1 MYENHPPFTSQ
12 AGQNKDT
19 IELGTEFMPKFDKDG
34 LIACIVTDADSG
46 DVVMFAYMNA
56 KSLSLS
62 LETGEAHYW
71 SRSRQE
77 LWHKGATS
85 GNVQDI
91 VELRTDCDQDAIWLR
106 VRTRGA
112 TANCHQGFKSC
123 FFRAAIKQGEET
135 KLEFKEEKPLFNPN
149 EVYK

>member
-1 MYENHPPFTSQ
+1 MCNSFGTQSDKT
-12 AGQNKDT
+12 KDQ
-19 IELGTEFMPKFDKDG
+19 IELGHGFLPKFDKDG
-34 LIACIVTDADSG
+34 LIAAIVTDADSG

-56 KSLSLS
+56 HSLEKT

-71 SRSRQE
+71 SRSRKE

-85 GNVQDI
+85 GNVQDVI
-91 VELRTDCDQDAIWLR
+91 ELRTDCDQDALWLK

-123 FFRAAIKQGEET
+123 FYRAVT
-135 KLEFKEEKPLFNPN
+135 KEDGKAALEFKEEKPLFDPD
-149 EVYK
+149 EVYKK

>member
-1 MYENHPPFTSQ
+1 MCQPFSSQ
-12 AGQNKDT
+12 QGKDKQQ
-19 IELGTEFMPKFDKDG
+19 IELGHDFLPKFDKDG

-56 KSLSLS
+56 QSLQLT
-62 LETGEAHYW
+62 LKTAEAHYW

-85 GNVQDI
+85 GNVQDVI
-91 VELRTDCDQDAIWLR
+91 ELRIDCDQDAIWIK

-112 TANCHQGFKSC
+112 TANCHQGYKSC
-123 FFRAAIKQGEET
+123 FYRAAS
-135 KLEFKEEKPLFNPN
+135 LEKGKASLSFKEDKPLFDP
-149 EVYK
+149 EKVYK

>member
-1 MYENHPPFTSQ
+1 MCDNHPPFASRKNQ
-12 AGQNKDT
+12 DKDA
-19 IELGTEFMPKFDKDG
+19 IELGTDFLPKFDKDG
-34 LIACIVTDADSG
+34 LIACIVTDADSD

-56 KSLSLS
+56 DSLSKS

-91 VELRTDCDQDAIWLR
+91 VELRTDCDQDAIWIR

-112 TANCHQGFKSC
+112 RANCHQGFKSC
-123 FFRAAIKQGEET
+123 FFRAAIHEGGKT
-135 KLEFKEEKPLFNPN
+135 RLEFKEEKPLFNPD

>member
-1 MYENHPPFTSQ
+1 MPVIFSDQQGKSHDE
-12 AGQNKDT
+12 
-19 IELGTEFMPKFDKDG
+19 IELGQDFLPKFDDKG

-56 KSLSLS
+56 ESLGLT
-62 LETGEAHYW
+62 LQTREAHYW

-85 GNVQDI
+85 GNIQDVI
-91 VELRTDCDQDAIWLR
+91 ELRTDCDQDAIWIK

-112 TANCHQGFKSC
+112 TANCHQGYKSC
-123 FFRAAIKQGEET
+123 FYRAAT
-135 KLEFKEEKPLFNPN
+135 LEGDKVTLSFREDKPLFDPK
-149 EVYK
+149 EIYKK

>member
-1 MYENHPPFTSQ
+1 MCSSFETRADKSKN
-12 AGQNKDT
+12 D
-19 IELGTEFMPKFDKDG
+19 IELGRQFLPKFDKDG
-34 LIACIVTDADSG
+34 LIPAIVTDADSK
-46 DVVMFAYMNA
+46 DVVMFAYMNEQ
-56 KSLSLS
+56 SLHLT
-62 LETGEAHYW
+62 LETQEAHYW

-85 GNVQDI
+85 GNVQDVI
-91 VELRTDCDQDAIWLR
+91 ELRTDCDQDAIWLS

-123 FFRAAIKQGEET
+123 FYRATELTEGKVALT
-135 KLEFKEEKPLFNPN
+135 FKEDSPLFDPK

>member
-1 MYENHPPFTSQ
+1 MCISFTSQ
-12 AGQNKDT
+12 DNQDKNT
-19 IELGTEFMPKFDKDG
+19 IELGKDLLPKFDKDG
-34 LIACIVTDADSG
+34 LIACIVTDIDSR

-56 KSLSLS
+56 DS
-62 LETGEAHYW
+62 LEKTLQTREAHYW

-85 GNVQDI
+85 GNVQDVLEI
-91 VELRTDCDQDAIWLR
+91 RTDCDQDAIWIK

-112 TANCHQGFKSC
+112 TANCHNGYKSC
-123 FFRAAIKQGEET
+123 FYRAASIESDGKAT
-135 KLEFKEEKPLFNPN
+135 LDFKEDKPLFNPN

>member
-1 MYENHPPFTSQ
+1 MCVPFESQ
-12 AGQNKDT
+12 AQSSKDD
-19 IELGTEFMPKFDKDG
+19 IELGTHFLPKFDANG
-34 LIACIVTDADSG
+34 LIPAIVSDADSG

-56 KSLSLS
+56 QSLQLT
-62 LETGEAHYW
+62 LTTKEAHYW

-85 GNVQDI
+85 GNVQDVI
-91 VELRTDCDQDAIWLR
+91 EIRTDCDQDAIWLK

-123 FFRAAIKQGEET
+123 FYRAATQKGDT
-135 KLEFKEEKPLFNPN
+135 TTLSFKEDSPLFDPKKIY
-149 EVYK
+149 E

>member
-1 MYENHPPFTSQ
+1 MCVPFESQ
-12 AGQNKDT
+12 AQSSKDE
-19 IELGTEFMPKFDKDG
+19 IELGTHFLPKFDANG
-34 LIACIVTDADSG
+34 LIPAIVSDADSG

-56 KSLSLS
+56 QSLQLT
-62 LETGEAHYW
+62 LNTKEAHYW

-85 GNVQDI
+85 GNVQDVI
-91 VELRTDCDQDAIWLR
+91 EIRTDCDQDAIWLK

-123 FFRAAIKQGEET
+123 FYRAATQKDGT
-135 KLEFKEEKPLFNPN
+135 TTLSFKEDSPLFDPKK
-149 EVYK
+149 VYE

>member
-1 MYENHPPFTSQ
+1 MCDPFASRTDKS
-12 AGQNKDT
+12 KDD
-19 IELGTEFMPKFDKDG
+19 IELGTQFLPKFDKDG
-34 LIACIVTDADSG
+34 LIPAIVTDADSG

-56 KSLSLS
+56 QSLDLTLS
-62 LETGEAHYW
+62 TNEAHYW

-85 GNVQDI
+85 GNVQDVI
-91 VELRTDCDQDAIWLR
+91 ELRTDCDQDAIWLK

-123 FFRAAIKQGEET
+123 FYRAAKKSADT
-135 KLEFKEEKPLFNPN
+135 TNLTFREEKPLFDPK

>member
-1 MYENHPPFTSQ
+1 MCASFEHQ
-12 AGQNKDT
+12 ADKSKDE
-19 IELGTEFMPKFDKDG
+19 IELGNQFLPKFDANG
-34 LIACIVTDADSG
+34 LIPAIVSDADSG

-56 KSLSLS
+56 KSLHLT
-62 LETGEAHYW
+62 LETKEAHYW

-85 GNVQDI
+85 GNVQDVI
-91 VELRTDCDQDAIWLR
+91 ELRTDCDQDAIWLK

-123 FFRAAIKQGEET
+123 FYRAAELKDGQSS
-135 KLEFKEEKPLFNPN
+135 LSFKEESPLFDPK

>member
-1 MYENHPPFTSQ
+1 MSFPFSTRDGLS
-12 AGQNKDT
+12 KDE
-19 IELGTEFMPKFDKDG
+19 IELGINFCPKFDKDG

-56 KSLSLS
+56 ESLSLTLKTS
-62 LETGEAHYW
+62 EAHYW

-85 GNVQDI
+85 GNVQDVI
-91 VELRTDCDQDAIWLR
+91 EMRIDCDQDAIWIK

-112 TANCHQGFKSC
+112 TANCHQGYKSC
-123 FFRAAIKQGEET
+123 FYRATNCTNGKT
-135 KLEFKEEKPLFNPN
+135 KLEFREEAPLFDPDD
-149 EVYK
+149 VYKK